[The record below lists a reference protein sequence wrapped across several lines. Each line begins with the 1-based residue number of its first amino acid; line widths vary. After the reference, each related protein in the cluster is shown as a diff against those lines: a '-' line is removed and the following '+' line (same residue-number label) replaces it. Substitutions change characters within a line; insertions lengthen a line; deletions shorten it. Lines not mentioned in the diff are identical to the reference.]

1 MARRAPAAWGL
12 LQVVL
17 AVLLILVVVDG
28 AAWLWATARL
38 RAGYEAWAAAMR
50 TAGWTVGGGTPRRAG
65 WPVAAELVIAQPVL
79 ADDGALV
86 PGSMA
91 WHGER
96 VRLRLSPLAPRMLD
110 VLPEGVQRVRLA
122 TLPEASVTAEALA
135 VHVPLSGDDA
145 AELRGRAVRIAA
157 AGVAA
162 EAAALRA
169 EALPAGVRVA
179 ADAVALPQGYEWPL
193 GATVEA
199 VGAEAVVVGAPSP
212 APPGTTAAEQAARW
226 RDAGG
231 RVDVP
236 QFSLRWG
243 PLSAAGSGSGGLDAG
258 LQPRAEAEIRLRG
271 WQSALDR
278 LVQGGAIAAGVA
290 LAARAAL
297 GLFARASE
305 GASPGE
311 VTVPVAV
318 ADGTLRAGGIPLLRV
333 PPLVWP

>member
-1 MARRAPAAWGL
+1 MARRVPAVRGL
-12 LQVVL
+12 LKVVL
-17 AVLLILVVVDG
+17 AVLLILLVVDG
-28 AAWLWATARL
+28 ATWLWATARL
-38 RAGYEAWAAAMR
+38 RDGYEARAAAMR
-50 TAGWTVGGGTPRRAG
+50 SDGWTVGGGTPRRAG

-79 ADDGALV
+79 ADGGALV
-86 PGSMA
+86 PGGMA
-91 WHGER
+91 WRGEQ
-96 VRLRLSPLAPRMLD
+96 VRLHLSPLAPRILD
-110 VLPEGVQRVRLA
+110 VLPEGAQRVRLA
-122 TLPEASVTAEALA
+122 ILPEASVTAEAL
-135 VHVPLSGDDA
+135 VIHVPLSGDGA

-169 EALPAGVRVA
+169 EALLTGVRVE

-199 VGAEAVVVGAPSP
+199 VGAEAVVAGAPSP
-212 APPGTTAAEQAARW
+212 VPQGTTAAEQAARW

-236 QFSLRWG
+236 RFFLRWG

-258 LQPRAEAEIRLRG
+258 LQPRAEAEVRLRG
-271 WQSALDR
+271 WQAALDQ
-278 LVQGGAIAAGVA
+278 LVKGGAVPPGVA

-297 GLFARASE
+297 GLFARASQ

-318 ADGTLRAGGIPLLRV
+318 AGGTLRAGSIPLLRL
-333 PPLVWP
+333 PPIIWP